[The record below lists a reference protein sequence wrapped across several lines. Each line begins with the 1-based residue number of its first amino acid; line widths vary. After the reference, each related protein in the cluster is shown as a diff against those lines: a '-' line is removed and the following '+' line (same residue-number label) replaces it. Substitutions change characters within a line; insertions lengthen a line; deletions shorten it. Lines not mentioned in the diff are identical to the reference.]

1 MKLLPK
7 RPLNEN
13 DLRSFAAKYLTN
25 FRGVFMRDE
34 LPLRPHLNE
43 CGILNLQTSREG
55 GSHWVAWYKKKV
67 THPCSLMG
75 SVTYSVQKS

>member
-13 DLRSFAAKYLTN
+13 DLRIFAKKYLTN

-34 LPLRPHLNE
+34 LPSRPHKN
-43 CGILNLQTSREG
+43 
-55 GSHWVAWYKKKV
+55 
-67 THPCSLMG
+67 
-75 SVTYSVQKS
+75 